1 MTASDLPRIY
11 GSLIQE
17 HFKNDRQMLFLTGPR
32 QVGKTTTSRTSAA
45 GFPDHVYLNWD
56 DQQHRQIMLGGPGSI
71 SDHLGLD
78 RLRSAPVL
86 LVLDEVHKYGRWKT
100 LLKGLFD
107 TYPDQLRILVTGSAR
122 MDSYKAGGDSLMGRY
137 FPYRMHPLSV
147 AELVSQE
154 CLTERLIRDPS
165 PVSEDTFQGLLRFGG
180 FPEPLVRQDQRFWNR
195 WKRTRSQQLFKEDLR
210 DLTRIQELDV
220 VESLS
225 EIICRRSGQLT
236 SFSSLARSVNASV
249 DSVRRWLATL
259 GSLYFC
265 FAVRPWSKNISRAL
279 RKEPKYYVWDWS
291 IVQDSGQ
298 RAETMVACALLKAVH
313 CWTDAGFGDFG
324 LFFVRD
330 KQKREVDFV
339 VVRDDQPWFFVEVKS
354 AGAKRLSP
362 QLEYFQRQTQA
373 SHSFQ
378 VAFDLE
384 YVDRDCFEADR
395 PVIVPAKTLLSQ
407 LV

>member
-1 MTASDLPRIY
+1 MAVSTLPRIY

-17 HFKNDRQMLFLTGPR
+17 HFKSDRQMLFLMGPR
-32 QVGKTTTSRTSAA
+32 QVGKTTTSRAEAA
-45 GFPDHVYLNWD
+45 DSPEHAYLNWD
-56 DQQHRQIMLGGPGSI
+56 DQQHRRIMLGGPGSI

-78 RLRSAPVL
+78 QLRSAPVF

-107 TYPDQLRILVTGSAR
+107 TYSDQLRILVTGSAR

-137 FPYRMHPLSV
+137 FPFRMHPLSV
-147 AELVSQE
+147 AELVNQE
-154 CLTERLIRDPS
+154 CPTESLIQDPN
-165 PVSEDTFQGLLRFGG
+165 PVDEDAFQGLLRFGG
-180 FPEPLVRQDQRFWNR
+180 FPEPFVRLDQRFWNR
-195 WKRTRSQQLFKEDLR
+195 WKRTRSQQLLKEDLR

-220 VESLS
+220 VESLA

-259 GSLYFC
+259 RSLYYC
-265 FAVRPWSKNISRAL
+265 FAVRPWSKNITRAL

-291 IVQDSGQ
+291 IVQDPGQ

-313 CWTDAGFGDFG
+313 CWTDSGLGEFG
-324 LFFVRD
+324 LYFVRD

-339 VVRDDQPWFFVEVKS
+339 IVRDDKPWFLVEVKS

-362 QLEYFQRQTQA
+362 QLEYFQRQTRA
-373 SHSFQ
+373 MHAFQ

-384 YVDRDCFEADR
+384 FVDRDCFEVKQ
-395 PVIVPAKTLLSQ
+395 PVIVPARTFLSQ